1 MNLSEE
7 ILKLKV
13 KKARQFAEI
22 ESLSVVNEIV
32 YTKFGKTVS
41 ELMIKEKLLLQEKN
55 DNL

>member
-1 MNLSEE
+1 MNLHEE